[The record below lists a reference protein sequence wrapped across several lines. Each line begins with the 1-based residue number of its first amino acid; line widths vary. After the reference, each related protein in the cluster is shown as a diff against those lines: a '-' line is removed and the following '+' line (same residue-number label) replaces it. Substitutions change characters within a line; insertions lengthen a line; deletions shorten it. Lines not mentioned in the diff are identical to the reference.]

1 MKGYF
6 QLSIM
11 ATENKSAYYSVEIEP
26 KFKLSCEFLPSDKGM
41 EERSFHILLKES
53 FRCWAEQVTGMDPD
67 TPRTLLFCDGNGRLI
82 ALFESGSLIESGA
95 SFDFLERELG
105 REPAAAEAVLMTKVR
120 APLVPVECARNG
132 IVAMIG
138 LLTSDEELPSNWF
151 HAVSLSFVPHLKWN
165 LEKQLAAVTAIEKQ
179 QFEIETKKRD
189 LLYQAAEKLHSL
201 IDVESILTELIAR
214 LRALFP
220 AASIDLLL
228 SQDNHSTSIPVKP
241 LNFMRVEEDI
251 CTRSF
256 MEGREIVAHGSVGF
270 IKEAALPLVGNQG
283 VYGVI
288 HFSVIAGEIPSS
300 DIQMLSALART
311 AGTAFENAKLYEQ
324 SNVLVS
330 ELRLIN
336 EITKRLNQ
344 SLQLNEI
351 FNFASTE
358 LIKIFDADF
367 CCILQ
372 LNRECGKL
380 VVQATNLPALVNES
394 FSTDYGFSGIV
405 VETKE
410 ALIISDYWSNPK
422 VQSKL
427 MEKSK
432 SRSLIASPII
442 VNGDVV
448 GVVLVTHQLPSFFS
462 YENYKLLQ
470 VLSSHIGLAIANA
483 SLHNEV
489 KRMVITD
496 NLTGLYERH
505 YLDEQVNLHQ
515 KKDFCGSL
523 IVVDIDNFK
532 SVNDTFGHQIGDKIL
547 IQVSAIIR
555 TCIRDTDIAAR
566 WGGEELA
573 IYLPQVSRDQSVRIA
588 ERIRSRVV
596 NETEPQVTV
605 SCGLSDWHWQDD
617 KISVE
622 SLFYRSDMALYKAKH
637 EGKNQIKFG

>member
-6 QLSIM
+6 QRLEM
-11 ATENKSAYYSVEIEP
+11 ASENKSAYFS
-26 KFKLSCEFLPSDKGM
+26 M
-41 EERSFHILLKES
+41 EEEPNFSLRCEYRPGSNGLDESSLKALLLES
-53 FRCWAEQVTGMDPD
+53 FGSWAAQVNDMKPNMPG
-67 TPRTLLFCDGNGRLI
+67 TLLLCDANNRLI
-82 ALFESGSLIESGA
+82 ALYEYGQMIESFGA
-95 SFDFLERELG
+95 LSNG
-105 REPAAAEAVLMTKVR
+105 EPEETAAALEAQVKALFI
-120 APLVPVECARNG
+120 PVEFDGPERCGWIGFLPNG
-132 IVAMIG
+132 
-138 LLTSDEELPSNWF
+138 SDQPSDWLR
-151 HAVSLSFVPHLKWN
+151 AASLSFVPHLNWQ
-165 LEKQLAAVTAIEKQ
+165 LEKRKAAKLALERQ
-179 QFEIETKKRD
+179 QFDAESKKRD

-201 IDVESILTELIAR
+201 IDVDSVLTELVVR
-214 LRALFP
+214 LNILF
-220 AASIDLLL
+220 SDVSVDLML
-228 SQDNHSTSIPVKP
+228 SQDNHSMTIPVKP
-241 LNFMRVEEDI
+241 LNFTRVEEDI

-256 MEGREIVAHGSVGF
+256 MEGKEMVVHHADGSIREAS
-270 IKEAALPLVGNQG
+270 LPLVGNQG
-283 VYGVI
+283 VYGVV
-288 HFSVIAGEIPSS
+288 HMTVHTADLLLS
-300 DIQMLSALART
+300 DIQMLSTLART

-324 SNVLVS
+324 SNLLVS

-372 LNRECGKL
+372 LDRTRGEL
-380 VVQATNLPALVNES
+380 VVQATNLPAMFNEN
-394 FSTDYGFSGIV
+394 FAVDYGFSGV
-405 VETKE
+405 VCMTKE
-410 ALIISDYWSNPK
+410 SLIISDYWTNPK
-422 VQSKL
+422 VRSKL
-427 MEKSK
+427 METTQ

-442 VNGDVV
+442 VNGEVV
-448 GVVLVTHQLPSFFS
+448 GVVLVTHRLPNFFS

-489 KRMVITD
+489 QRMVITD

-532 SVNDTFGHQIGDKIL
+532 TVNDTFGHQVGDKIL
-547 IQVSAIIR
+547 IQVSGIIHS
-555 TCIRDTDIAAR
+555 CIRDTDIAAR

-596 NETEPQVTV
+596 NETDPKVTV
-605 SCGLSDWHWQDD
+605 SCGISDWHWQDD

-622 SLFYRSDMALYKAKH
+622 SLFYRSDMALYKAKN
-637 EGKNQIKFG
+637 EGKNQIKIG